1 MSGNYIKIDRKILK
15 WEWWS
20 DINTFRVFVFML
32 ISAYWKDG
40 QYKGIKIPRGSFPSS
55 ISELSKETNLTDN
68 EVRTALKHLKGT
80 GEITSKSTNK
90 FTVFTIKNYD
100 LYQSINEQ
108 NNKQIT
114 NKSQAI
120 NKLLTNNILKEDDK
134 IKNERNSNGDLEE
147 FFESIWTLYPVK
159 RGKGSVSKTQKKN
172 LQDIGYEQIKRCIER
187 YVSEMES
194 LNRDKKYWKNGS
206 TFFNS
211 GYVDYLDCNEEE
223 KKKVVDVPEEETI
236 IDLWSD
242 V

>member
-68 EVRTALKHLKGT
+68 EVRTALKHLKST

-100 LYQSINEQ
+100 LYQTINEQ

-159 RGKGSVSKTQKKN
+159 RGKGSVSKTRKKK

-211 GYVDYLDCNEEE
+211 GYVDYLDCNKDE

>member
-68 EVRTALKHLKGT
+68 EVRTALKHLKST

-100 LYQSINEQ
+100 LYQTINEQ

-159 RGKGSVSKTQKKN
+159 RGKGSVSKTQKKK

-211 GYVDYLDCNEEE
+211 GYVDYLDCNKDE

-242 V
+242 

>member
-68 EVRTALKHLKGT
+68 EVRTALKHLNGT

>member
-68 EVRTALKHLKGT
+68 EVRTALKHLKST

-100 LYQSINEQ
+100 LYQTINEQ

-187 YVSEMES
+187 YVSEMEN
-194 LNRDKKYWKNGS
+194 LHRDKKYWKNGS

-211 GYVDYLDCNEEE
+211 GYVDYLDCNAEE
-223 KKKVVDVPEEETI
+223 KKKVVDVPEEEPI

>member
-68 EVRTALKHLKGT
+68 EVRTALKHLKST

-100 LYQSINEQ
+100 LYQTINEQ

-134 IKNERNSNGDLEE
+134 IKNERKSNGDLEE

-187 YVSEMES
+187 YVSEMEN
-194 LNRDKKYWKNGS
+194 LHRDKKYWKNGS

-211 GYVDYLDCNEEE
+211 GYVDYLDCNTDE
-223 KKKVVDVPEEETI
+223 KKKVVDVPEDETI

-242 V
+242 

>member
-68 EVRTALKHLKGT
+68 EVRTALKHLKST

-100 LYQSINEQ
+100 LYQTINEQ

-223 KKKVVDVPEEETI
+223 KKKVVDVPEEEPI

>member
-68 EVRTALKHLKGT
+68 EVRTALKHLKST

-100 LYQSINEQ
+100 LYQTINEQ

-211 GYVDYLDCNEEE
+211 GYVDYLDCNTDE
-223 KKKVVDVPEEETI
+223 KKKVVDVPEDEPI

>member
-68 EVRTALKHLKGT
+68 ELRTALKHLRST

-100 LYQSINEQ
+100 LYQTINEQ

-187 YVSEMES
+187 YVSDMEN
-194 LNRDKKYWKNGS
+194 LHRDKKYWKNGS

-211 GYVDYLDCNEEE
+211 GYVDYLDCNKDE

-242 V
+242 